1 MNELKQVLEM
11 QNLAVDKRHCMLLA
25 DAMTM
30 NGEINSI
37 GRHGLSGEK
46 AGVLARAAF
55 EETIKHLIN
64 AAVRG
69 DDDKLIG
76 VTENIIVGQTV
87 PIGTGLV
94 KLKLKL
100 G

>member
-1 MNELKQVLEM
+1 MVSDAELKKAKDYIAGSTMLEM
-11 QNLAVDKRHCMLLA
+11 ETSD
-25 DAMTM
+25 
-30 NGEINSI
+30 
-37 GRHGLSGEK
+37 
-46 AGVLARAAF
+46 ARAQFFGF
-55 EETIKHLIN
+55 EETLKHLIN

-69 DDDKLIG
+69 EDDKLIG